1 MQFIRSQV
9 PRESGPVPQ
18 ARSCLGLA
26 VCRCWTGWQLNL
38 FQFCS
43 WLSTVLTTRRCGFDS
58 REKPWRCLHR
68 HLMGR
73 KPPAP
78 AHRSDGA
85 RPWNLAARDTVP
97 SAGGLRTACVARNC
111 VQPSTAGKVRA
122 LQVQRGRHPPDRAT
136 AARQALAAAVSAAC
150 PFEGLD
156 RMTVW

>member
-73 KPPAP
+73 KPPPRHTGAMAQGPKALRRATQCQAQAACAP
-78 AHRSDGA
+78 RACQGTACSHRRQGKWGRCDATTGGTYRTARPLHA
-85 RPWNLAARDTVP
+85 RPW
-97 SAGGLRTACVARNC
+97 
-111 VQPSTAGKVRA
+111 QPQCPPPALSRA
-122 LQVQRGRHPPDRAT
+122 
-136 AARQALAAAVSAAC
+136 
-150 PFEGLD
+150 
-156 RMTVW
+156 WI

>member
-43 WLSTVLTTRRCGFDS
+43 WLSTVPTARRCGFDS
-58 REKPWRCLHR
+58 REKPWRCSHR

-85 RPWNLAARDTVP
+85 RPSKPCGARHSAKRRRLAHRVRGKELRVAIDGKGGEDVAMQRREAPTEPRDRRMT
-97 SAGGLRTACVARNC
+97 
-111 VQPSTAGKVRA
+111 
-122 LQVQRGRHPPDRAT
+122 
-136 AARQALAAAVSAAC
+136 
-150 PFEGLD
+150 GLD
-156 RMTVW
+156 RRSVRRLPFRGPGL